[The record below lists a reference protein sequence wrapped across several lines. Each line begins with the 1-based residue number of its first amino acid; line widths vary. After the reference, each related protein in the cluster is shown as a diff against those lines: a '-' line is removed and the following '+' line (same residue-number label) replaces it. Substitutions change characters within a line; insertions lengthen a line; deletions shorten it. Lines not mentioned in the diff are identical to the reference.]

1 MARTPHPQPH
11 PGGDAGGVRR
21 RTHDLN
27 ARVRQFVGARHR
39 PWLVPL
45 VTLLAVVAVIA
56 GAVIV
61 SSVTQRHLQLDD
73 GTVWVTSLQDGKA
86 ARYNVRLQE
95 PDTAVAASD
104 PKFDVAQQGASTVL
118 AEGTQVSAIH
128 PSTISLA
135 DSSPTGA
142 AVQSFVANG
151 TLALFNRA
159 RGDVWVGDAGDVKA
173 LNAAETP
180 AHMKLGVG
188 GLAAVTADGTVYGY
202 RPKDGMVL
210 AIDDRGAPDH
220 VRKVGSLSD
229 GKAQSADSFTVVDG
243 QGVISDGDDIIW
255 NGGRA
260 TFADAAPLV
269 LQAPSADG
277 KQGAWVAAGAP
288 SGLALVDLT
297 KRGGEARLIAS
308 GGQGEPAQP
317 ASSGGCVYAA
327 FAQHTNNSVRA
338 CSAADD
344 PAYATLEEVT
354 PTSQLQFRVNHR
366 LVVLNDVANG
376 NIWNPDDSTD
386 VIKIQ
391 WKTIETQQNEAERSN
406 DDSTSNKHTFE
417 KTCSTQSGQIKAV
430 DDTFGV
436 RAGAHQILDVLRND
450 EQTDCSVLRITS
462 VSAPK
467 NGTITVSP
475 IYDGRYLQLDASHA
489 GAGAVTFTYEI
500 GDGRDQTSQGTVTL
514 NVTGAENHA
523 PRQTDA
529 PEQIDVEQGAS
540 YTGNVLGA
548 FTDDDG
554 DPLTLVNATV
564 ENTDEATVST
574 RADGLLT
581 FHAGSMAAGRAT
593 VRLTVSDGRETATG
607 TVYFSV
613 RPANTLPAV
622 IDPLIRRATPGT
634 ATRVP
639 LKQYVHGTS
648 AEPARLTQVD
658 TPDKA
663 TTTLN
668 ASDMSFSFTAQTPGT
683 YYVPYTVT
691 QGTIPAT
698 GLARIEVEALTEDTA
713 KPVAANDVALL
724 GADNTAIVEPLAND
738 VDPMG
743 GVLSVTS
750 VKAPANANVKV
761 GLVANKRVYL
771 TAVRMPTEPVP
782 IEYTVANEVG
792 TSNGTIVLQPP
803 ALSHANRAPKAS
815 NVNVSVRTGGIVS
828 VDVPDHVSYSDGTTI
843 TLGNDLQYDPETFRG
858 LVFVA
863 SDIVRYQAPAE
874 PGSYPVTYTV
884 RDNLGNAASATITFA
899 VHEANAETKAEANP
913 IDVDAQ
919 VAAGQKIRIPITLRG
934 IDADGDDVQLLGL
947 GNTAPAKG
955 RIAEVGADYLIY
967 EAYTDSTGTDEFTYA
982 VEDWTGRRAQASVR
996 VGIFQS
1002 GANSTVYARDDTIT
1016 LRPNTTTTVPVLIN
1030 DVASDDSELT
1040 VSDHL
1045 ELQGISEASVHDGQI
1060 TFTTPDK
1067 AGTAFI
1073 VYSIS
1078 NAAGLSD
1085 TATLTVTTD
1094 PQAPIDPPTAYDY
1107 RVPAIATI
1115 DKRSVDVDVSPW
1127 IANPSGGADE
1137 LEVGIDP
1144 SAAGSARV
1152 RGGTTITVDLTDE
1165 ARAVPYTV
1173 TNTTHNVTSTA
1184 FIQVP
1189 AYGVFPPT
1197 LRPKAPALTVNAGS
1211 TITINIADY
1220 VRVGAGKTA
1229 VVESR
1234 DSVSATKAANA
1245 DLYVD
1250 DQTLS
1255 FTAPDDYSG
1264 PASIT
1269 FTATDGKREG
1279 RQGGVKLVNSAV
1291 ITLPITVVGGQT
1303 PPPTFSSTA
1312 VDVVAGESP
1321 ITIDLTALTHSA
1333 ASGDHDPYTYRGGA
1347 TASGITAN
1355 LSAEGKL
1362 VVSAEASAKPGATAS
1377 VPIAIDYGHGE
1388 VNAGITVRVVAS
1400 LRPLARVS
1408 GTTTKLNAG
1417 ETVTVP
1423 VLQGAYNPFPDEPL
1437 KIVDAAMESG
1447 STLTLATSGDSLS
1460 VTAPQGTSAQSAR
1473 VVVTVEDATGSAA
1486 RHVTATFTFT
1496 IAAVPDA
1503 PRLSPVGGDAQD
1515 GAVALQW
1522 TPGNANGSPITEY
1535 EVRWN
1540 GGQKVCGAVTTCQ
1553 VTGLKNGTTYLFT
1566 VRAKNAVGWSAD
1578 SNQVEGKPDRAPEA
1592 PANVEVKGG
1601 YRSASV
1607 SWSTGNYEGT
1617 RPDSYTVR
1625 LVGPR
1630 GWTQQQS
1637 GVTSSP
1643 ANFEIPNNVIG
1654 EGSFTATVIAHN
1666 PIGDSKEGVSK
1677 GTSDVWGD
1685 PEAPAVKL
1693 EQVDDEHLRVSM
1705 TPGHLR
1711 GTGCTA
1717 VTLSRGSGMDC
1728 SGGSVLVP
1736 ITGDMYFTDVTVK
1749 ATITPAKPGVTPR
1762 VRRFEPRAGECG
1774 RGHVERHGQRRQR
1787 HMHRALVHRR
1797 RQGDRSACAVRR
1809 HRPSRRARR
1818 RGLHVDRPLAV
1829 VPGGHR
1835 AALRQGPWRR
1845 RGHRRKP
1852 PRPQGR
1858 PQDRRG
1864 PAERAMVAER
1874 RAQGARD
1881 QQQRNRHVWH
1891 GQRDEPVRGFAFQP
1905 GARRLGRHQHGR
1917 HRTRRGAR
1925 RRPVVRQGHDQ
1936 RRKVVADRVG
1946 AHLRHASQAAGH
1958 AHARPVD
1965 ARTGAIPFPDRH
1977 DRPGAA
1983 QRGLRAHGAHPH
1995 DPHPHAIHQHPRSI
2009 SHGEPRTR
2017 AAADHRGDGPLH
2029 RGRRADCRSTC
2040 GGGRRDRAWPV
2051 AGPSHGH
2058 GGSGARPAPA
2068 HGGTCRAIGDVAG
2081 GADRHAAHTKPPD
2094 GDAAAGSRRLHADG
2108 GPDHAVQLAVRG
2120 DRAQRLAGRGG
2131 QGAAGAPV
2139 RHRARGRRPHPA
2151 RRLPGHRQDAARAR
2165 LGPLDRHV
2173 VQTHPVHTRPA
2184 AERRGRR
2191 HVLRPEDRRVQ
2202 LPQRPDLRVDRAR
2215 RRDQPRLA
2223 EDAVRAAR
2231 GDGGA
2236 EGDRGRRHLRRAAA
2250 LRCHRHAEPGRT
2262 ARHLQAARSADG
2274 PLSHQDHDRLPLA

>member
-135 DSSPTGA
+135 DSAPTGA

-159 RGDVWVGDAGDVKA
+159 RGDVWAGDAGDVKA

-220 VRKVGSLSD
+220 VREVGSLSD

-376 NIWNPDDSTD
+376 NIWNPDESTD

-514 NVTGAENHA
+514 NVTGAENRA

-593 VRLTVSDGRETATG
+593 VRLTVSDGHETATG

-634 ATRVP
+634 ATRVS

-648 AEPARLTQVD
+648 AEPVRLTQVD

-698 GLARIEVEALTEDTA
+698 GLARIEVEALTEDTS

-803 ALSHANRAPKAS
+803 ALSHASSAPKAS

-913 IDVDAQ
+913 VDVDAQ

-1073 VYSIS
+1073 VYAIS

-1355 LSAEGKL
+1355 LSSEGKL

-1437 KIVDAAMESG
+1437 KIVDATMESG

-1460 VTAPQGTSAQSAR
+1460 VTAPQDTSAQSAR

-1617 RPDSYTVR
+1617 RPDSYTVK

-1666 PIGDSKEGVSK
+1666 PVGDSKEGVSK

-1736 ITGDMYFTDVTVK
+1736 ITSDMYFTDVTIK
-1749 ATITPAKPGVTPR
+1749 ATIAPAKPGVTPASADSNP
-1762 VRRFEPRAGECG
+1762 VPVSVGVG
-1774 RGHVERHGQRRQR
+1774 TSSVT
-1787 HMHRALVHRR
+1787 VS
-1797 RQGDRSACAVRR
+1797 GD
-1809 HRPSRRARR
+1809 
-1818 RGLHVDRPLAV
+1818 
-1829 VPGGHR
+1829 
-1835 AALRQGPWRR
+1835 
-1845 RGHRRKP
+1845 
-1852 PRPQGR
+1852 
-1858 PQDRRG
+1858 
-1864 PAERAMVAER
+1864 
-1874 RAQGARD
+1874 
-1881 QQQRNRHVWH
+1881 
-1891 GQRDEPVRGFAFQP
+1891 
-1905 GARRLGRHQHGR
+1905 
-1917 HRTRRGAR
+1917 
-1925 RRPVVRQGHDQ
+1925 
-1936 RRKVVADRVG
+1936 
-1946 AHLRHASQAAGH
+1946 
-1958 AHARPVD
+1958 
-1965 ARTGAIPFPDRH
+1965 
-1977 DRPGAA
+1977 
-1983 QRGLRAHGAHPH
+1983 
-1995 DPHPHAIHQHPRSI
+1995 
-2009 SHGEPRTR
+2009 
-2017 AAADHRGDGPLH
+2017 
-2029 RGRRADCRSTC
+2029 
-2040 GGGRRDRAWPV
+2040 
-2051 AGPSHGH
+2051 
-2058 GGSGARPAPA
+2058 
-2068 HGGTCRAIGDVAG
+2068 GGTCTARWSTDGGKATEVHVRFGDIDRREGRDGEVSTSIGPWQSCPVATVQPFVKDHG
-2081 GADRHAAHTKPPD
+2081 GAVATGESPHVHKVDPRIDAGQLSVQWSQNDEHKVLVTNNNAIDTYGMGNETNLYVGSPSNPVLVGWDGTSTAVTVPDGVPDDAQWFVKVTINGEKSSQTEWVRISGTRHKLPVMPTPDPSTPGPAPSPSPTGTTDPVQPSAAFARMAHTHMIHILMPFTNT
-2094 GDAAAGSRRLHADG
+2094 
-2108 GPDHAVQLAVRG
+2108 
-2120 DRAQRLAGRGG
+2120 
-2131 QGAAGAPV
+2131 QGA
-2139 RHRARGRRPHPA
+2139 
-2151 RRLPGHRQDAARAR
+2151 
-2165 LGPLDRHV
+2165 
-2173 VQTHPVHTRPA
+2173 
-2184 AERRGRR
+2184 
-2191 HVLRPEDRRVQ
+2191 
-2202 LPQRPDLRVDRAR
+2202 
-2215 RRDQPRLA
+2215 
-2223 EDAVRAAR
+2223 
-2231 GDGGA
+2231 
-2236 EGDRGRRHLRRAAA
+2236 
-2250 LRCHRHAEPGRT
+2250 
-2262 ARHLQAARSADG
+2262 
-2274 PLSHQDHDRLPLA
+2274 